1 MKNILITGGSSGI
14 GLNLIK
20 TLISQKSFK
29 IIYTYNKN
37 EVIINQNN
45 CQCFKVDLTN
55 KDEFNSFLFFLSELD
70 VDILINNYHT
80 GFIPMHSH
88 KVDDK
93 ILLDGFT
100 KNIIPTINLTN
111 FFISKFRKKNQVK
124 SSLSYLIH

>member
-80 GFIPMHSH
+80 GFIQMHSH